1 MRPVFLVPNPMR
13 WSRLPET
20 PNAPGFG
27 GAFVGTSGDLL
38 LCGGGSNYPDKPA
51 WEGGVKAWH
60 DTVYSLTSTR
70 SKKWASI
77 GKLPRPCGYGVSVS
91 IRQGLL
97 MIGGADSHRHY
108 ADCYTLAVEDGEL
121 KVRPFPFLPRPLA
134 YATGALVG
142 SKVIV
147 AGGTERPDATA
158 ASSSAFAIDLANLN
172 AGWREL
178 PLCAGSGR
186 MLAQSAG
193 TKDTFYLFGGVALSP
208 GAKGVEREYLSD
220 CHAFT
225 LGKEWRRLSAM
236 PRAVAGAP
244 SPCPV
249 FENEILV
256 LGGDDGKLAGKV
268 EAAKHPG
275 YAKTVLSYD
284 KSTDTW
290 TESEEGSA
298 NVLSTGCTKWSG
310 GYALTNG
317 ELRPFVR
324 SAEGWLLRAE

>member
-1 MRPVFLVPNPMR
+1 
-13 WSRLPET
+13 
-20 PNAPGFG
+20 
-27 GAFVGTSGDLL
+27 
-38 LCGGGSNYPDKPA
+38 
-51 WEGGVKAWH
+51 
-60 DTVYSLTSTR
+60 
-70 SKKWASI
+70 
-77 GKLPRPCGYGVSVS
+77 
-91 IRQGLL
+91 

-108 ADCYTLAVEDGEL
+108 ADCYTLSVEEGEL

-172 AGWREL
+172 AGWKEL

-193 TKDTFYLFGGVALSP
+193 TKDTFFLFGGVALSP
-208 GAKGVEREYLSD
+208 GAKGVEREFLSD

-236 PRAVAGAP
+236 PRAIAGAP
-244 SPCPV
+244 SPCPI
-249 FENEILV
+249 FDNEILV

-275 YAKTVLSYD
+275 YTKSVLSYD

-290 TESEEGSA
+290 AEGEEGSA
-298 NVLSTGCTKWSG
+298 NVLSTSCTKWSG

-324 SAEGWLLRAE
+324 SAEGWLLRTE

>member
-1 MRPVFLVPNPMR
+1 MR

-20 PNAPGFG
+20 PNAPGCG

-51 WEGGVKAWH
+51 WEGGVKTWH

-70 SKKWASI
+70 SKKWATI
-77 GKLPRPCGYGVSVS
+77 GKLPRPCGYGVGVS

-108 ADCYTLAVEDGEL
+108 ADCYTLSVEDGEL

-225 LGKEWRRLSAM
+225 LGKEWRRLSA
-236 PRAVAGAP
+236 GAP

-249 FENEILV
+249 FGNEILV

-275 YAKTVLSYD
+275 YAKTVLAYD

-290 TESEEGSA
+290 TESEAGSA

>member
-1 MRPVFLVPNPMR
+1 MR
-13 WSRLPET
+13 WTRLPET

-38 LCGGGSNYPDKPA
+38 LCGGGSNFPDKPA
-51 WEGGVKAWH
+51 WDGGVKVWH
-60 DTVYSLTSTR
+60 DEVFSLASTR
-70 SKKWASI
+70 SKKWASL

-108 ADCYTLAVEDGEL
+108 ADCYTLSVEEGEL

-134 YATGALVG
+134 YAT
-142 SKVIV
+142 
-147 AGGTERPDATA
+147 
-158 ASSSAFAIDLANLN
+158 
-172 AGWREL
+172 
-178 PLCAGSGR
+178 
-186 MLAQSAG
+186 
-193 TKDTFYLFGGVALSP
+193 
-208 GAKGVEREYLSD
+208 
-220 CHAFT
+220 
-225 LGKEWRRLSAM
+225 
-236 PRAVAGAP
+236 GAP

-268 EAAKHPG
+268 EASKHPG
-275 YAKTVLSYD
+275 YAKSVLSYD

-290 TESEEGSA
+290 TEAEEGSA
-298 NVLSTGCTKWSG
+298 NVLSTACTKWSG

-324 SAEGWLLRAE
+324 SAEGWLLRTE

>member
-1 MRPVFLVPNPMR
+1 MR
-13 WSRLPET
+13 WTRLPET
-20 PNAPGFG
+20 PNGPGFG

-70 SKKWASI
+70 SKKWATV
-77 GKLPRPCGYGVSVS
+77 GKLPRLCGYGVGVS

-108 ADCYTLAVEDGEL
+108 ADCYILAVEHGEL

-172 AGWREL
+172 AGWKEL
-178 PLCAGSGR
+178 PLWAGSGR

-193 TKDTFYLFGGVALSP
+193 TKDTFYLFGGVSLSP
-208 GAKGVEREYLSD
+208 GAKSVEREYLAD

-225 LGKEWRRLSAM
+225 LGKEWRRLSTM
-236 PRAVAGAP
+236 PRPVAGAP

-249 FENEILV
+249 FENEILI
-256 LGGDDGKLAGKV
+256 LGGDDGRLAGKID
-268 EAAKHPG
+268 AAKHPG
-275 YAKTVLSYD
+275 YAKTVLAYD

-290 TESEEGSA
+290 TEAEAGSA
-298 NVLSTGCTKWSG
+298 QVLSTGCAKWSA

>member
-1 MRPVFLVPNPMR
+1 MR
-13 WSRLPET
+13 WTRLPET

-27 GAFVGTSGDLL
+27 GAYVGTSGDLL
-38 LCGGGSNYPDKPA
+38 LCGGGANFPDKPA
-51 WEGGVKAWH
+51 WEGGAKAWH
-60 DTVYSLTSTR
+60 DTVFSLSSTR
-70 SKKWASI
+70 SKKWSVL
-77 GKLPRPCGYGVSVS
+77 GKLPRPCGYGVAVS

-108 ADCYTLAVEDGEL
+108 ADCYTLSVEDDVL

-172 AGWREL
+172 AGWKEL

-208 GAKGVEREYLSD
+208 GAKGVEREFLSD

-236 PRAVAGAP
+236 PCPIAGAP

-249 FENEILV
+249 FDNQILV

-275 YAKTVLSYD
+275 YRRTILAYD
-284 KSTDTW
+284 KSTDVW
-290 TESEEGSA
+290 SEAGEGSA
-298 NVLSTGCTKWSG
+298 AVLSAGCAKWSN
-310 GYALTNG
+310 GYAVVNG
-317 ELRPFVR
+317 ESRPFVR
-324 SAEGWLLRAE
+324 SSEGWLLRAE

>member
-1 MRPVFLVPNPMR
+1 
-13 WSRLPET
+13 
-20 PNAPGFG
+20 
-27 GAFVGTSGDLL
+27 
-38 LCGGGSNYPDKPA
+38 
-51 WEGGVKAWH
+51 
-60 DTVYSLTSTR
+60 
-70 SKKWASI
+70 
-77 GKLPRPCGYGVSVS
+77 
-91 IRQGLL
+91 

-172 AGWREL
+172 AGWKEL

-208 GAKGVEREYLSD
+208 GAKGVEREYLAD

-290 TESEEGSA
+290 TEAEAGSA

>member
-1 MRPVFLVPNPMR
+1 MR
-13 WSRLPET
+13 WTRLPET
-20 PNAPGFG
+20 PNAPGYG
-27 GAFVGTSGDLL
+27 GAFVGTSGDTL
-38 LCGGGSNYPDKPA
+38 LCGGGSNYPDKA
-51 WEGGVKAWH
+51 GWEGGARVWH
-60 DTVYSLTSTR
+60 DAVYALASTR
-70 SKKWASI
+70 SKKWAVA
-77 GKLPRPCGYGVSVS
+77 GKLPRPCGYGVGVS

-97 MIGGADSHRHY
+97 MIGGADSYRHY
-108 ADCYTLAVEDGEL
+108 ADCYTVAIEEDEL

-134 YATGALVG
+134 YAAGALVG

-172 AGWREL
+172 AGWKEL

-186 MLAQSAG
+186 MLAQAAG

-208 GAKGVEREYLSD
+208 GAKGVEREFLTD

-225 LGKEWRRLSAM
+225 LGKEWRRLAM
-236 PRAVAGAP
+236 LPRPVAGAP

-249 FENEILV
+249 FDDEILL

-275 YAKTVLSYD
+275 YAKRVLAYD
-284 KSTDTW
+284 RTADAWKEAGD
-290 TESEEGSA
+290 GSA
-298 NVLSTGCTKWSG
+298 QVLSTGCAKWSG

-324 SAEGWLLRAE
+324 TAEGWLLRPE